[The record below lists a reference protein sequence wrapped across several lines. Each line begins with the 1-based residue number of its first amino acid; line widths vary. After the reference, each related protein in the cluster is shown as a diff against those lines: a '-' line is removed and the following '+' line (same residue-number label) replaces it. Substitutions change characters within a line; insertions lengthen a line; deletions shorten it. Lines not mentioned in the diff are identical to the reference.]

1 MLLDIIIHWKIL
13 ETIYVTEVY
22 NFELAICVSTYLR
35 KFHCLR
41 YYYTNYYRLKESV
54 TINFQ

>member
-13 ETIYVTEVY
+13 QTIYVTEVY
-22 NFELAICVSTYLR
+22 NFELAIFVSTYLR

-41 YYYTNYYRLKESV
+41 YYYSN
-54 TINFQ
+54 